1 MKKFIKGCIIAGL
14 VCLLA
19 GGGMMTTAVAMGAS
33 LTDAIPQQLRQ
44 WWNEVG
50 DLAQDEFWTDSDFPF
65 ESEDQEQF
73 NINEFP
79 TDKNDIDMSEQ
90 GDQIYS
96 GIGIVELDAD
106 LMVGKV
112 RIIDDSVGDEITI
125 YSNKD
130 SSFYKIEDKGGEL
143 KLKTYPGNGYRQDS
157 SILFTIHVPENHQF
171 TKVKIS
177 ISPTNN
183 KPGKGSFKSVG
194 VVAKAISADELS
206 LNVTAGVANIS
217 QGNVGKLSIDSEAG
231 AVNYSGDVLDRV
243 SVDCEASAINL
254 KLAGEKED
262 FSYKVDSEL
271 GAVKLGDE
279 SITVLGKTGLE
290 NANAPKSMDLK
301 CEVSAVKITFMNQV

>member
-19 GGGMMTTAVAMGAS
+19 GGGMMTAAVAMGAS
-33 LTDAIPQQLRQ
+33 LTDAIPQQLKQ

-50 DLAQDEFWTDSDFPF
+50 DLAENEFWADSDFPF
-65 ESEDQEQF
+65 DSEDQEQF
-73 NINEFP
+73 NINEFS
-79 TDKNDIDMSEQ
+79 TDKNDTDISGQ

-96 GIGIVELDAD
+96 SNEIKELDAD
-106 LMVGKV
+106 LSAGKV
-112 RIIDDSVGDEITI
+112 RIVEDSAGDEITI
-125 YSNKD
+125 YCNKD

-143 KLKTYPGNGYRQDS
+143 NLKTYPGNGYSHDS
-157 SILFTIHVPENHQF
+157 NLLFTIHIPPNYQF
-171 TKVKIS
+171 TKVKININPS
-177 ISPTNN
+177 N
-183 KPGKGSFKSVG
+183 KIGINRSKSVG
-194 VVAKAISADELS
+194 VVADAITADELS

-217 QGNVGKLSIDSEAG
+217 QGYVGKLSIDSEAG

-254 KLAGEKED
+254 KLVGEKED

-279 SITVLGKTGLE
+279 SISVLGKTGLE

>member
-19 GGGMMTTAVAMGAS
+19 GGGMATASVAMGGNLVDVAPRLKQWGIGLGA
-33 LTDAIPQQLRQ
+33 LTE
-44 WWNEVG
+44 NK
-50 DLAQDEFWTDSDFPF
+50 FWDNSSFPF
-65 ESEDQEQF
+65 ESEDVEF
-73 NINEFP
+73 GNNDWLSFENE
-79 TDKNDIDMSEQ
+79 DKIFSEQ
-90 GDQIYS
+90 GNQIYS
-96 GIGIVELDAD
+96 AIGIKELEAD
-106 LMVGKV
+106 ISVGKV
-112 RIIDDSVGDEITI
+112 RIVEDSAGDEITI
-125 YSNKD
+125 YCNKD
-130 SSFYKIEDKGGEL
+130 SSFYKIEDKEGKL
-143 KLKTYPGNGYRQDS
+143 NLKTYPGNGYRQDS

-171 TKVKIS
+171 TKVKIN
-177 ISPTNN
+177 IAPTNN

-254 KLAGEKED
+254 KLVGGKED

-279 SITVLGKTGLE
+279 SISVLGKTGLE

>member
-19 GGGMMTTAVAMGAS
+19 GGGMMTAAVAMGAS
-33 LTDAIPQQLRQ
+33 LTDAIPHQLKQ
-44 WWNEVG
+44 WLNDVG
-50 DLAQDEFWTDSDFPF
+50 DLAEDEFWADNDFPF
-65 ESEDQEQF
+65 DSEDEEQY
-73 NINEFP
+73 NINEFF

-96 GIGIVELDAD
+96 VIGIKELNAN
-106 LMVGKV
+106 LSAGKV
-112 RIIDDSVGDEITI
+112 RIVEDSVGDEITI
-125 YSNKD
+125 NCNKD
-130 SSFYKIEDKGGEL
+130 SSFYKIENKGGEL
-143 KLKTYPGNGYRQDS
+143 NLKTYQGNGNS
-157 SILFTIHVPENHQF
+157 HVSNLLFTIHIPQNHHF
-171 TKVKIS
+171 TKVKINIDPS
-177 ISPTNN
+177 N
-183 KPGKGSFKSVG
+183 KVGINRSQSVG
-194 VVAKAISADELS
+194 VVAGAITADELS

-231 AVNYSGDVLDRV
+231 AINYSGDVLDRV

-254 KLAGEKED
+254 KLIGKKED

-279 SITVLGKTGLE
+279 NISVLGKTGLE